1 SRSTAVHSR
10 SCRDTGGAGE
20 SWPGRDVVMFAYTA
34 TATRLRPLGERLG
47 LLAPPGEPTSGQ
59 PAGPYD
65 CRDTRHRDARIF
77 NGFGKVDS
85 LAYLAQIRERT
96 GIAISPTPC
105 CPGTLSTRSTRT
117 HADSGR
123 SRVRWRR
130 SSSPC
135 CGGGSPRSWRP
146 PH

>member
-1 SRSTAVHSR
+1 
-10 SCRDTGGAGE
+10 
-20 SWPGRDVVMFAYTA
+20 MFAYTA

-105 CPGTLSTRSTRT
+105 CPGTFSTRSTRT
-117 HADSGR
+117 ARGQR
-123 SRVRWRR
+123 KIAGAMAPFLEPVLRR
-130 SSSPC
+130 RIAEVLAPST
-135 CGGGSPRSWRP
+135 